1 MLSHELSYE
10 PTMVASQ
17 RKEGTLD
24 VERASTADIS
34 ELVDL
39 RIAYLTEDN
48 GALDAAVEEAI
59 RSNLPGY
66 YAAHLGKDLH
76 AFVIHEGG
84 QIVSCAFLIVQEKPM
99 SPAFMSGKTGIVL
112 NVYTRPEQ
120 RRRGHARKLIEALLA
135 DAKRLDLAV
144 VELKATEDG
153 YPLYQA
159 VGFADDNS
167 KYHQMKW
174 VNR

>member
-1 MLSHELSYE
+1 M
-10 PTMVASQ
+10 
-17 RKEGTLD
+17 D
-24 VERASTADIS
+24 VERVSTADIS
-34 ELVDL
+34 QFVDL

-48 GALDAAVEEAI
+48 GTLDEAVEDAI
-59 RSNLPGY
+59 RADLPGY

-76 AFVIHEGG
+76 AFVIREGG
-84 QIVSCAFLIVQEKPM
+84 LIASCAFLIVVEKPM
-99 SPAFMSGKTGIVL
+99 SPSFMSGKTGIVL
-112 NVYTRPEQ
+112 NVYTRPEH
-120 RRRGHARKLIEALLA
+120 RRKGHARKLMEALLA

-159 VGFADDNS
+159 VGFAADNS